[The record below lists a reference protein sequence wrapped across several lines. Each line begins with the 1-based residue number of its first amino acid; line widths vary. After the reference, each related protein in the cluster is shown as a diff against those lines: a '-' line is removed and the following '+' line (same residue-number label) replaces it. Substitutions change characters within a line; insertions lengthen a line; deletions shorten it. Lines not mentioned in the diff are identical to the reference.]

1 MRIVVLDG
9 YTLNPGDLSWEK
21 LRSLG
26 ECTIH
31 DRTSREETFGRARD
45 AAIILTNKTVLT
57 RDMIARLP
65 DLRYIGVL
73 ATGYNVVDIEAAAQR
88 GIPVTNVPEY
98 GTDSVAQMVFAHVL
112 DFCNRVAGYSESVR
126 RGNWSRS
133 EDFCLQEYPLVE
145 LSGKTMGIVGLGRI
159 GTAVANLSI
168 AFGMDVLAYKPS
180 PPDHL
185 PKGVVLTDLETVF
198 RESDIVSLHCPLTP
212 KTRGFV
218 NAELLARMK
227 PGAFLINTSRGPLI
241 DEDALASALDN
252 ERIAGAGLDVLATEP
267 PAPDCPLLTAKNCVI
282 TPHVAWATRAARARL
297 MKTAMDNI
305 EAFLQGEGMNVVNG
319 VEINGV
325 GG

>member
-1 MRIVVLDG
+1 M
-9 YTLNPGDLSWEK
+9 
-21 LRSLG
+21 
-26 ECTIH
+26 
-31 DRTSREETFGRARD
+31 
-45 AAIILTNKTVLT
+45 
-57 RDMIARLP
+57 
-65 DLRYIGVL
+65 
-73 ATGYNVVDIEAAAQR
+73 
-88 GIPVTNVPEY
+88 
-98 GTDSVAQMVFAHVL
+98 
-112 DFCNRVAGYSESVR
+112 
-126 RGNWSRS
+126 
-133 EDFCLQEYPLVE
+133 
-145 LSGKTMGIVGLGRI
+145 
-159 GTAVANLSI
+159 
-168 AFGMDVLAYKPS
+168 AYKPS

-212 KTRGFV
+212 KTRRFV
-218 NAELLARMK
+218 NAELLVRMK

-319 VEINGV
+319 V